1 MKRTTESTENL
12 DRRTELILSNLLRIG
27 VISAGVIVLIGAI
40 FFFIKHGNQIPNYH
54 TFKFDSLN
62 INDPLILFNELL
74 TLKSEAIMKLGIL
87 ILIATP
93 VLRVIVSVIAFLY
106 EKDFMYVVFT
116 LIVLVVLLY
125 SIFFS

>member
-1 MKRTTESTENL
+1 MKKTIESTENL
-12 DRRTELILSNLLRIG
+12 DRRTELVLGNLLRIG
-27 VISAGVIVLIGAI
+27 VIAAGAIVLIGAI
-40 FFFIKHGNQIPNYH
+40 FFFARHGNEIPNYH

-74 TLKSEAIMKLGIL
+74 ALKSAAIIKVGIL
-87 ILIATP
+87 VLIATP

-116 LIVLVVLLY
+116 LIVLTVLLY
-125 SIFFS
+125 SIFF

>member
-1 MKRTTESTENL
+1 MKRTIESTENL
-12 DRRTELILSNLLRIG
+12 DRKTELVLSNLLRIG
-27 VISAGVIVLIGAI
+27 VIAAGGIVLIGAI
-40 FFFIKHGNQIPNYH
+40 FFFVRHGYEIPDYH

-62 INDPLILFNELL
+62 INDPLTLINGLFALNA
-74 TLKSEAIMKLGIL
+74 EAIMKLGIL

-93 VLRVIVSVIAFLY
+93 VLRVIVSVIAFLH

-116 LIVLVVLLY
+116 LIVLIVLLY